1 MTKRQLL
8 NGLDSYE
15 LTEWEAYFQLEAVIE
30 SMPEGSAK
38 NLEEVKKQMRAS
50 RGIKR

>member
-15 LTEWEAYFQLEAVIE
+15 LTEWQAFFKVEAVVE
-30 SMPEGSAK
+30 SMSEESAK
-38 NLEEVKKQMRAS
+38 NLEEVKEQFRAS
-50 RGIKR
+50 RGQR